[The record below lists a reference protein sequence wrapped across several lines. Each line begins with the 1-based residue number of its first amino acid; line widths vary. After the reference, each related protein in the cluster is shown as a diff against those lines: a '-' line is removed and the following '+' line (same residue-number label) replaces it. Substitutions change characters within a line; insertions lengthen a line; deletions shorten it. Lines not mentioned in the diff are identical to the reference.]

1 MKENMNLKY
10 LLLFVYFVQVLNYC
24 YGHGDPL
31 SYELDRGPKCPFNS
45 DTVSMIIE
53 TRENRNRDLYTLQTL
68 QNHPEF
74 KKKTITRP
82 VVFITHGFTSSASET
97 NFINLSKAL
106 VDKDNYMV
114 ISIDWQTAACTNEA
128 AGLKY
133 LYYPI
138 AASNTRL
145 VGQYIATITQKLVK
159 QYKISMANI
168 RLIGHSLGA
177 HVSGFAG
184 KKAQE
189 IKLGK
194 YSEII
199 GLDPAG
205 PSFSSNKCSERLCET
220 DAEYVQIIHTSNHLG
235 TERTLG
241 TVDFYMNNGKN
252 QPGCGRFFSE
262 VCSHSR
268 AVIYMAE
275 CIKHECCLIGIPK
288 SKSSQPISSCT
299 KQECVCVGLNAKKYP
314 NRGSFY
320 VPVESTAPF
329 CNNKG
334 KII

>member
-1 MKENMNLKY
+1 MEENMNLKY
-10 LLLFVYFVQVLNYC
+10 LLLFVYFVQVLNCC

-45 DTVSMIIE
+45 DTVSIIIE

-97 NFINLSKAL
+97 NFINLAKAL

-133 LYYPI
+133 LYYPT
-138 AASNTRL
+138 AARNTRL

-159 QYKISMANI
+159 HYKISMANI

-177 HVSGFAG
+177 HASGFAG
-184 KKAQE
+184 KKVQE
-189 IKLGK
+189 LKLGK

-199 GLDPAG
+199 GLDPAR
-205 PSFSSNKCSERLCET
+205 PSFDSNHCSERLCET
-220 DAEYVQIIHTSNHLG
+220 DAEYVQIIHTSNYLG
-235 TERTLG
+235 TEKTLG

-314 NRGSFY
+314 SRGSFY